1 VCPPYVAMTYDPA
14 KHHRRSNRLL
24 GYDYSQA
31 APYFVTIC
39 VQEHLCLLG
48 DVIDGEMVL
57 NAAGLMIGK
66 WWKELENKFSG
77 VRLDRFGVMP
87 NHMHSILVIM
97 GTGMD
102 MVTEFGI
109 GLDELNLD
117 GADANEGIVPSRD
130 GTRGEPPLQP
140 SLGDVIQ
147 WFKTMTTNEYIRGVR
162 ESGWPRFEGK
172 LWQRDYFDH
181 IVRNA
186 ESLELIRN
194 YIRDNPL
201 RWSLDRENPNRTGD
215 DKFDEW
221 LLDQDDE

>member
-1 VCPPYVAMTYDPA
+1 MKYDPEI
-14 KHHRRSNRLL
+14 HHRRSIRLR
-24 GYDYSQA
+24 GYDYSQP
-31 APYFVTIC
+31 APYFVTLC
-39 VQEHLCLLG
+39 VQNSLCLFG
-48 DVIDGEMVL
+48 DVVDGEMVL
-57 NAAGLMIGK
+57 NDAGLIIEQWFK
-66 WWKELENKFSG
+66 KLENKFSG
-77 VRLDRFGVMP
+77 VRLDRFRVMP
-87 NHMHSILVIM
+87 SHMHAILAIM
-97 GTGMD
+97 GTRMD
-102 MVTEFGI
+102 MVTTFGI
-109 GLDELNLD
+109 GVDELDLD

-130 GTRGEPPLQP
+130 GAKGGHVGPPLRP
-140 SLGDVIQ
+140 TLGDAIQ

-162 ESGWPRFEGK
+162 QSGWPRFKGK

-221 LLDQDDE
+221 LLDQDGDDE